1 MAGLPKG
8 RTNNPNGRPPKNRAL
23 TDALA
28 LALKHTVDFPDGRK
42 VSGKKVLA
50 NLVTSVL
57 TTGRIKFP
65 NDTEESIVSVKDW
78 MEFAKWAYGYLEPA
92 ATRLE
97 HTGEDG
103 NILEILVRYAD
114 RTDTTEAT

>member
-1 MAGLPKG
+1 M
-8 RTNNPNGRPPKNRAL
+8 

-28 LALKHTVDFPDGRK
+28 LALKRTVEFPDGKK

-50 NLVTSVL
+50 ELVTGVL

-65 NDTEESIVSVKDW
+65 HDTEESIVSVKDW

-103 NILEILVRYAD
+103 SALEIIVRYAD
-114 RTDTTEAT
+114 RTDTTEDA